1 MFNSLIKTIFVIS
14 FFLISNRSYA
24 LETDA
29 DLRLK
34 IITNVF
40 KTSEKIENRIIAN
53 DIADQEIEILVK
65 EEYEKII
72 TDVLKT
78 IAKDNHPH
86 KDLLFNAIIQSINYK
101 AISTYLI
108 KKIKSVRSFIRN
120 KGVTYIGYVV
130 LTNILQFTIPSVM
143 LMYGLKIPALITFY
157 ILSDIPS
164 YIYYRIGEAFLSQH
178 RMTNLFGSREKY
190 IEYNKNKKEII
201 KYLDFDED
209 SFIYRHDS
217 DYFFI
222 TSDSVWKRTLKKF
235 RLSKSKTLS
244 FEDMKKFVNEN
255 IKTDLTAKTI
265 LKSKVYDKEFKV
277 VLLLHHLSTSNNP
290 QVMFKLSQLVK
301 SNKITYK
308 AQDNLNIIVNTV
320 LNFKQIKNVNEFKNE
335 LINLST
341 IVKNQEQFFEIFQ
354 NVIVP
359 YLSKN
364 NEHISLENFRNLNSF
379 IYKFKVDAHNS
390 GTTVDS
396 NEFRSL
402 LIRYIDNS
410 FSTKSNKCFNKL
422 DSLFS
427 KIILRGI

>member
-1 MFNSLIKTIFVIS
+1 M
-14 FFLISNRSYA
+14 
-24 LETDA
+24 
-29 DLRLK
+29 
-34 IITNVF
+34 
-40 KTSEKIENRIIAN
+40 
-53 DIADQEIEILVK
+53 
-65 EEYEKII
+65 
-72 TDVLKT
+72 
-78 IAKDNHPH
+78 
-86 KDLLFNAIIQSINYK
+86 
-101 AISTYLI
+101 
-108 KKIKSVRSFIRN
+108 
-120 KGVTYIGYVV
+120 
-130 LTNILQFTIPSVM
+130 
-143 LMYGLKIPALITFY
+143 
-157 ILSDIPS
+157 
-164 YIYYRIGEAFLSQH
+164 
-178 RMTNLFGSREKY
+178 
-190 IEYNKNKKEII
+190 
-201 KYLDFDED
+201 
-209 SFIYRHDS
+209 
-217 DYFFI
+217 
-222 TSDSVWKRTLKKF
+222 LKKF

-244 FEDMKKFVNEN
+244 FEDMRKFVNEN
-255 IKTDLTAKTI
+255 IKFDLTAKNI

-290 QVMFKLSQLVK
+290 KVLFKLSQLVK

-354 NVIVP
+354 NVIIP

-390 GTTVDS
+390 GSTVDS
-396 NEFRSL
+396 NEFQSL

-427 KIILRGI
+427 KIILRGT

>member
-1 MFNSLIKTIFVIS
+1 
-14 FFLISNRSYA
+14 
-24 LETDA
+24 
-29 DLRLK
+29 
-34 IITNVF
+34 
-40 KTSEKIENRIIAN
+40 
-53 DIADQEIEILVK
+53 
-65 EEYEKII
+65 
-72 TDVLKT
+72 
-78 IAKDNHPH
+78 
-86 KDLLFNAIIQSINYK
+86 
-101 AISTYLI
+101 
-108 KKIKSVRSFIRN
+108 
-120 KGVTYIGYVV
+120 
-130 LTNILQFTIPSVM
+130 M

-190 IEYNKNKKEII
+190 IEYNKNIKEII
-201 KYLDFDED
+201 KYLDFDES

-222 TSDSVWKRTLKKF
+222 TSDSAWKRTLKKL

-244 FEDMKKFVNEN
+244 FEDMRKFVNEN

-290 QVMFKLSQLVK
+290 KVLFKLSQLVK

-320 LNFKQIKNVNEFKNE
+320 LNFKKIKNVNEFKNE

-390 GTTVDS
+390 GSTVDS
-396 NEFRSL
+396 NEFQSL

-427 KIILRGI
+427 KIILRGT

>member
-1 MFNSLIKTIFVIS
+1 
-14 FFLISNRSYA
+14 
-24 LETDA
+24 
-29 DLRLK
+29 
-34 IITNVF
+34 
-40 KTSEKIENRIIAN
+40 
-53 DIADQEIEILVK
+53 
-65 EEYEKII
+65 
-72 TDVLKT
+72 
-78 IAKDNHPH
+78 
-86 KDLLFNAIIQSINYK
+86 
-101 AISTYLI
+101 
-108 KKIKSVRSFIRN
+108 
-120 KGVTYIGYVV
+120 
-130 LTNILQFTIPSVM
+130 
-143 LMYGLKIPALITFY
+143 
-157 ILSDIPS
+157 
-164 YIYYRIGEAFLSQH
+164 
-178 RMTNLFGSREKY
+178 KY

-201 KYLDFDED
+201 KYLDFDES

-222 TSDSVWKRTLKKF
+222 TSDSLWKRMLKKF

-244 FEDMKKFVNEN
+244 FEDMRKFVNEN
-255 IKTDLTAKTI
+255 IKFDLTAKNI

-290 QVMFKLSQLVK
+290 KVLFKLSQLVK

-320 LNFKQIKNVNEFKNE
+320 LNFKQIKNVNEFENE

-354 NVIVP
+354 NVIIP

-390 GTTVDS
+390 GSTVDS
-396 NEFRSL
+396 NEFQSL